1 MVFISLLVRPDLVF
15 RGTYKQLL
23 QYLKKGATK
32 GNLGAIAAAIDNLK
46 NKGYILMAEDDEDGY
61 FILAIRRHVE
71 KEVVDIQM
79 DLVKTCYNIAEENH
93 KQSWVP
99 LLKVYAGAVYLH
111 PEEPYTMSQLSAL
124 INLPES
130 AIRENKKL
138 LEENNIVKFSK
149 QYLDDSFICLGS
161 NADVNG
167 FLN

>member
-1 MVFISLLVRPDLVF
+1 
-15 RGTYKQLL
+15 
-23 QYLKKGATK
+23 
-32 GNLGAIAAAIDNLK
+32 
-46 NKGYILMAEDDEDGY
+46 MAEDDEDGY